1 MILGNNQECLVPGA
15 SVDLHGCYD
24 ICFVTAK
31 SIITSLYFSE
41 SGSCTFWLIKK
52 ILVCAHVACFSS
64 ANSSEGPEKRSSSE
78 DLKQALRRL
87 SLRRQNC
94 LSERRFFEEARE
106 RRHHDAPLHGIVS
119 GESIM
124 SLGVWPSR
132 PYLPDKLQIVKPL
145 EGEKLQ
151 PLWVKCETF
160 TKGKTYHVDFF
171 LSGSVTLQQWQQLAQ
186 PNLGGILDTRPG
198 VVPKGFRPLELD
210 LEEVYHYSDFEEDEP
225 GEQYFQNLPTTTT
238 LANPGLGHAP
248 SASPS
253 PCLSTG
259 HASAEFSGGVTVVQ

>member
-1 MILGNNQECLVPGA
+1 MA
-15 SVDLHGCYD
+15 SPLCSD
-24 ICFVTAK
+24 
-31 SIITSLYFSE
+31 S
-41 SGSCTFWLIKK
+41 
-52 ILVCAHVACFSS
+52 
-64 ANSSEGPEKRSSSE
+64 PEKRPSSE
-78 DLKQALRRL
+78 DLKLALRRL

-106 RRHHDAPLHGIVS
+106 RRHHDAALHGIVS

-124 SLGVWPSR
+124 SLGLWSSR

-151 PLWVKCETF
+151 ALWVTYETVNQSENRPYPSKKCQLNVKFTF
-160 TKGKTYHVDFF
+160 FFFLRHVLSLYMAAFLSLSLA
-171 LSGSVTLQQWQQLAQ
+171 LSGSATLQHWQQLAQ
-186 PNLGGILDTRPG
+186 PNLGGILDARPG

-210 LEEVYHYSDFEEDEP
+210 LEEVYNYSDYEEDEP

-238 LANPGLGHAP
+238 ANPGIGHAP

-259 HASAEFSGGVTVVQ
+259 HASAEFSGGVTVVK